1 MKQKNKKAQSALE
14 FTILIGF
21 SLILITAM
29 LLIFQRNIETA
40 ERNREEIIVEQMFNL
55 IMSEFDFAEM
65 SRPVYDRTFYLPL
78 ELGGRGYSLD
88 LRDGVEIVIDYMG
101 RERVRFLTNNT
112 KVDGEFNASRINNI
126 RKICTDCVL
135 YLNIEQKFEMD
146 GCGPGTILDMKHSLC
161 WEQNLAGTQGNFNNA
176 RIYCT
181 NLDLGNY
188 ASGWRLPTIEEL
200 RTLIENCQIDCVHSY
215 LNNFAGFEFFLKDK
229 VYWSSNVT
237 SALNPFPTIIIN
249 MDTKVEA
256 TLPQPASSPHYICV
270 RTYT

>member
-161 WEQNLAGTQGNFNNA
+161 WEQNLAGTQGDFA
-176 RIYCT
+176 DAQAHCASRLGATWRI
-181 NLDLGNY
+181 
-188 ASGWRLPTIEEL
+188 PTINEL
-200 RTLIENCQIDCVHSY
+200 KTLTENCQIDCVHSY
-215 LNNFAGFEFFLKDK
+215 LNNFAGFNIFMSER
-229 VYWSSNVT
+229 YWSS
-237 SALNPFPTIIIN
+237 TIDDTGGGGQIRRITKN
-249 MDTKVEA
+249 MDTKDEQSM
-256 TLPQPASSPHYICV
+256 PQTSGAPHYICV